1 MSVRSRREPVI
12 LLVLAGVA
20 LAVSAIRP
28 HRYDAWLFEVA
39 PAVIGIAV
47 LVATYRRF
55 PFTPLVYR
63 LVFVHA
69 LILMLGAH
77 YTYADVPLG
86 EWARDWFGF
95 ARNHYDRVGHF
106 AQGFVPAI
114 IVREILLRRTPLRA
128 GRWLFAL
135 VCCVCL
141 AISACWEF
149 GEWWATLLKGEGP
162 DAILSSQGDV
172 WDTQWDLLLALIGA
186 VTSQLLLGR
195 AHDREL
201 RQR

>member
-1 MSVRSRREPVI
+1 MSAPRRREPVV
-12 LLVLAGVA
+12 LLALAAVA

-28 HRYDAWLFEVA
+28 YRYDAWLFEVA
-39 PAVIGIAV
+39 
-47 LVATYRRF
+47 
-55 PFTPLVYR
+55 LVYR
-63 LVFVHA
+63 LVFGHA

-135 VCCVCL
+135 VSCVCL

-172 WDTQWDLLLALIGA
+172 WDTQWDMLLALIGA
-186 VTSQLLLGR
+186 VMSQLLLGR
-195 AHDREL
+195 VHDREL
-201 RQR
+201 RQF